1 MCMQE
6 NIEKQKAAI
15 SKMAAMDLPEVAGF
29 EMLKEQMKLQK
40 LDKESGSFGMSFR
53 RRKRAK
59 FVEIRWRIKTYSG
72 IMNKTIIRE
81 D

>member
-1 MCMQE
+1 MRMQE

-40 LDKESGSFGMSFR
+40 LDKEIVKNR
-53 RRKRAK
+53 L
-59 FVEIRWRIKTYSG
+59 RIKTDSG